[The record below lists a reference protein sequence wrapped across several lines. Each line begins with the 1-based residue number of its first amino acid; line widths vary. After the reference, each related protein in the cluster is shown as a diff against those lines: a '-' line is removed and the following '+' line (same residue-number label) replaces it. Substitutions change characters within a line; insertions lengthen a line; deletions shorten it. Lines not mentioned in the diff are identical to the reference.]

1 MATEI
6 TTVINK
12 LKAVRASIPQIVLD
26 IIRENEPFVIELQQ
40 GQLDEGINSK
50 GQQIKPS
57 YAASTIARK
66 KRKGQPFN
74 RVTLRDEGDF
84 YKSFDIIYNDSNG
97 TFIMKATDFV
107 RQYLVKRYG
116 EDIEGLTPESIETI
130 SKKIANRLIEVIQEK
145 IDS

>member
-26 IIRENEPFVIELQQ
+26 LVRENEQFVINLQQ
-40 GQLDEGINSK
+40 GQLGEGFDSK

-57 YAASTIARK
+57 YAQSTIARK
-66 KRKGQPFN
+66 KKKGQPFN
-74 RVTLRDEGDF
+74 RVTLKDKGDY
-84 YKSFDIIYNDSNG
+84 YKSFDIIYNESGG
-97 TFIMKATDFV
+97 TFVLKATNFV

-116 EDIEGLTPESIETI
+116 EDIEGLTPESIELV
-130 SKKIANRLIEVIQEK
+130 SKEIQDRLLEVIQEK